1 MASFILDTPFL
12 RLRVLCVRSW
22 ELSRSTQRKS
32 DWMLQ
37 QFDSVFKCCC
47 ERVVTGRVEKL
58 WSIRLQT
65 SSPSSAVRGRPN
77 VTSTQMDILRIYK
90 RHCFEVISSLFSA
103 FPLFWLFF
111 LRFYCEFFYFSKFI
125 SVVLISFWLY
135 KEKCQWFLS
144 QTTFLISMEVN
155 SWHLGTASVYVTF
168 FNKQPACMSCC
179 MFCFFQMNLSTL
191 NKISSVHRVNSW
203 HRSSSLTV
211 TETFPLLWH
220 KICFKM

>member
-1 MASFILDTPFL
+1 MTESSLSSFRSRLKSSFLSRFLRQQKFWFNCIVTRSSWSKMASFILDTPFL

-77 VTSTQMDILRIYK
+77 ITSTQMDILRIYK
-90 RHCFEVISSLFSA
+90 RHYALKSFPHFSLPF
-103 FPLFWLFF
+103 LFF
-111 LRFYCEFFYFSKFI
+111 DFSF
-125 SVVLISFWLY
+125 
-135 KEKCQWFLS
+135 
-144 QTTFLISMEVN
+144 
-155 SWHLGTASVYVTF
+155 
-168 FNKQPACMSCC
+168 
-179 MFCFFQMNLSTL
+179 
-191 NKISSVHRVNSW
+191 
-203 HRSSSLTV
+203 
-211 TETFPLLWH
+211 
-220 KICFKM
+220 